1 MVELNRNR
9 RIEGTQERVSRLDD
23 GIIEII
29 LSKQQIESSLKM
41 TASQGP
47 ERLKQRYD
55 ICVIG
60 VLEIEEKE
68 NGLKT
73 CSKK

>member
-1 MVELNRNR
+1 
-9 RIEGTQERVSRLDD
+9 
-23 GIIEII
+23 
-29 LSKQQIESSLKM
+29 M

-47 ERLKQRYD
+47 ERLKQKYD

-68 NGLKT
+68 NGAEKVLKEIMADF
-73 CSKK
+73 SQIQ